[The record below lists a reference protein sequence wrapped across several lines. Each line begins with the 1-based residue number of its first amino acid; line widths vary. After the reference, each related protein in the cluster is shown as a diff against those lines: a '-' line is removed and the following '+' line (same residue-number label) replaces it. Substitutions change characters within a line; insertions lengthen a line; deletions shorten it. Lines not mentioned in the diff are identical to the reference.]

1 MGNLLLCN
9 QQIAA
14 MPYYIDGIS
23 VNLYSI
29 EELCYYIA
37 NNTYLLDREFM
48 CEDLC
53 TWIEKELK
61 MVDLADKL
69 RECLTVNGALSDFV
83 LEILKSCAYCKNEQI
98 VNICSLLREMQEKSD
113 FECDKIRADRLMANE
128 KYLSSIYEYKRLLD
142 SEDAGQ
148 EDPVLVGN
156 IWHNLGTA
164 YARLFLFQ
172 EAITCYRNA
181 YEKNKN
187 EESLREELFAYRC
200 LHDEAGFIKA
210 ARENQLD
217 DAAMQAIRSELT
229 SVSRSEEVLE
239 FEKKLEKI
247 AELPETGKRTR
258 FQDEISAI
266 IFKWK
271 EDYRKISRV

>member
-1 MGNLLLCN
+1 
-9 QQIAA
+9 

-69 RECLTVNGALSDFV
+69 RECLTADGTLSDFV
-83 LEILKSCAYCKNEQI
+83 LEILKSCAYCTNEQ
-98 VNICSLLREMQEKSD
+98 VVTICGLIREMQEKSD
-113 FECDKIRADRLMANE
+113 FECDKIRADRLMEKE

-142 SEDAGQ
+142 SEDEQ
-148 EDPVLVGN
+148 KENPVLVGN

-172 EAITCYRNA
+172 EAIACYRSA
-181 YEKNKN
+181 YEKNRN
-187 EESLREELFAYRC
+187 EESLREALFAYRC
-200 LHDEAGFIKA
+200 LHDEAGFIKL
-210 ARENQLD
+210 ARENGLD
-217 DAAMQAIRSELT
+217 DAAMQAVRSEL
-229 SVSRSEEVLE
+229 SGISRNEEILE
-239 FEKKLEKI
+239 FENKLDEI
-247 AELPETGKRTR
+247 AGLLEDGKRTQ
-258 FQDEISAI
+258 FQNEISAI

>member
-14 MPYYIDGIS
+14 MPYYMEGIS
-23 VNLYSI
+23 VNLYSM
-29 EELCYYIA
+29 EELCYFIA
-37 NNTYLLDREFM
+37 NNTYLLEREFM

-61 MVDLADKL
+61 MVELSDKL

-83 LEILKSCAYCKNEQI
+83 SEILKSCAYCTKDQI
-98 VNICSLLREMQEKSD
+98 ENICSLIHEMEEKTD
-113 FECDKIRADRLMANE
+113 FECNKIRADRLMERE
-128 KYLSSIYEYKRLLD
+128 KYLSSIYEYKRLLE
-142 SEDAGQ
+142 SEDAQ
-148 EDPVLVGN
+148 KENPMVVGN

-172 EAITCYRNA
+172 EAISCYQKA

-200 LHDEAGFIKA
+200 LHDEAGFIKL

-217 DAAMQAIRSELT
+217 DRAMQEIRSELT
-229 SVSRSEEVLE
+229 SISRSEEVLE
-239 FEKKLEKI
+239 FESRLEKT
-247 AELPETGKRTR
+247 AELLEDGKRAQ
-258 FQDEISAI
+258 FQNEINSMI
-266 IFKWK
+266 LKWK